1 MVCCDYVI
9 SFASHIGSCVV
20 CVYLSLYLSVSDVHT
35 DVYKSWP
42 TSKFLEVGS
51 LLLLLKW
58 FLSDIISGY
67 IASWL

>member
-35 DVYKSWP
+35 DVYKHWLVLTNIKILGSG
-42 TSKFLEVGS
+42 KFVVTTEMIS
-51 LLLLLKW
+51 L
-58 FLSDIISGY
+58 
-67 IASWL
+67 